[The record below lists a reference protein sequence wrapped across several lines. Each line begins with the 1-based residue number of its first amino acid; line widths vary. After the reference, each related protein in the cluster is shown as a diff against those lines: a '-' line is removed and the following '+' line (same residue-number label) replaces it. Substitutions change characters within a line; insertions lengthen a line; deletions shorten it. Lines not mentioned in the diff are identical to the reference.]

1 MSFRKLSLTA
11 VAGFAFAA
19 SAVAATRIPVSP
31 CQVCRAAYQQC
42 MLDPTLEC
50 ESEFSRCL
58 IQAGCPLE

>member
-11 VAGFAFAA
+11 VAALVFAG